1 MKKKEF
7 ERRCQNISFDKNFER
22 IQFQQFPTSATM
34 PEAENVNRYIIY
46 KPTRKYN
53 EFANKVKCS
62 ATSEM
67 HMIFEAWLVHR

>member
-1 MKKKEF
+1 
-7 ERRCQNISFDKNFER
+7 
-22 IQFQQFPTSATM
+22 M

-53 EFANKVKCS
+53 EFSNKVKCS

>member
-1 MKKKEF
+1 
-7 ERRCQNISFDKNFER
+7 
-22 IQFQQFPTSATM
+22 M

-67 HMIFEAWLVHR
+67 HMIFEAWLVHRKGEFIIFQSKLDWDAEVLQLMHLTSC

>member
-1 MKKKEF
+1 
-7 ERRCQNISFDKNFER
+7 
-22 IQFQQFPTSATM
+22 M
-34 PEAENVNRYIIY
+34 PEAENVDRYIIY

-53 EFANKVKCS
+53 EFENKVKCS